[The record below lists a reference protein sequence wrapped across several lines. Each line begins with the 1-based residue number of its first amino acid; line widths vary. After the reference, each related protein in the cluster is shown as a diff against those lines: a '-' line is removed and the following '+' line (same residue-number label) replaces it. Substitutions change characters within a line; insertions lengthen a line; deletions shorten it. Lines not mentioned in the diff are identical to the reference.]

1 MGGKHSFPRVSLSS
15 DRVVLITGGNQGI
28 GYHTAK
34 WVAMMGA
41 KVIIACRSEEKA
53 TEAIKRMN
61 TEFLEEKRRG
71 TEGIADIEELDV
83 SFMKLDNA
91 SLKSVMALVEE
102 FKATGLKLHTLI
114 CNAGIGVHKQQY
126 TEDGNEYLFQV
137 NYLSHFLLTAHL
149 LPIMK
154 TSGPDCRVILV
165 SSIAHRIVSFRLDEI
180 QGKQFDESTFDGLT
194 FYNRS
199 KLYQIM
205 QMFSMNRRLADTN
218 VTVTSLHPG
227 VVETGLLNTFSGG
240 FSGAGLRLLRCVG
253 GSKTSFEGSWT
264 TINAAVN
271 PKLDGV
277 RDVYFADSKS
287 STVSRQSR
295 NKRDQKKLWT
305 FTLECLKEYL
315 AEDIIKDLEG
325 NYTEAS

>member
-1 MGGKHSFPRVSLSS
+1 MGGKQSFPRVTLST

-34 WVAMMGA
+34 WIAMMGA

-61 TEFLEEKRRG
+61 TEFLEEKAKG
-71 TEGIADIEELDV
+71 KESVSDLEELNV
-83 SFMKLDNA
+83 SFMRLDNS
-91 SLKSVMALVEE
+91 SLKSVMTLVDE

-114 CNAGIGVHKQQY
+114 CNAGIGVHKQEY

-165 SSIAHRIVSFRLDEI
+165 SSIAHRVVSFRLDEI
-180 QGKQFDESTFDGLT
+180 QGKQFTESTFDGLT

-205 QMFSMNRRLADTN
+205 QMFSMNRRLADSN

-227 VVETGLLNTFSGG
+227 VVETGLLTTFERG
-240 FSGAGLRLLRCVG
+240 FTGAGLRILRGVG
-253 GSKTSFEGSWT
+253 GSKTSFEGAWT
-264 TINAAVN
+264 TINAAIN
-271 PKLDGV
+271 PKLEGV
-277 RDVYFADSKS
+277 RDVYFSDSKP
-287 STVSRQSR
+287 STVSGQAR

-305 FTLECLKEYL
+305 YTLECLKDYL
-315 AEDIIKDLEG
+315 SDDIIKSLEG
-325 NYTEAS
+325 NHTETS

>member
-1 MGGKHSFPRVSLSS
+1 MGGKHSFPRVSLPG
-15 DRVVLITGGNQGI
+15 DRVVLITGANQGI

-34 WVAMMGA
+34 WIAMMGA
-41 KVIIACRSEEKA
+41 RVIIACRSEEKA
-53 TEAIKRMN
+53 REAIKRMN
-61 TEFLEEKRRG
+61 TEFLEDKGKG
-71 TEGIADIEELDV
+71 TEGVSDLEELNV

-102 FKATGLKLHTLI
+102 FKASGLKLHTLI
-114 CNAGIGVHKQQY
+114 CNAGIGVHKQEY
-126 TEDGNEYLFQV
+126 TEDENEFLFQV

-165 SSIAHRIVSFRLDEI
+165 SSVAHRMVSFQLDEI
-180 QGKQFDESTFDGLT
+180 QGKQFTENTFDGMK

-205 QMFSMNRRLADTN
+205 QMFSMNRRLADSN

-227 VVETGLLNTFSGG
+227 VVETGLLDTFGG
-240 FSGAGLRLLRCVG
+240 GVSGAGLRLLRGVG
-253 GSKTSFEGSWT
+253 GSKTSFEGAWT

-271 PKLDGV
+271 PKLAGV
-277 RDVYFADSKS
+277 RDVYFSDSKP
-287 STVSRQSR
+287 STVSGQSR
-295 NKRDQKKLWT
+295 NKRDQEKIWT
-305 FTLECLKEYL
+305 YTLTCLKEHL
-315 AEDIIKDLEG
+315 NEDIIKDLEG
-325 NYTEAS
+325 TFREMS